1 MSTFRSMGFGL
12 ALIISLAACTSPRHT
27 ARLGDVLEHELGRTD
42 KTIAG
47 YRCTLGAHRGA
58 SVVHR
63 ENTLAALM
71 AAERDPSY
79 AFVEFDVQY
88 TRDNQIVVFHDLTVL
103 RLYGK
108 VRSIG
113 NETYKDLVEL
123 TDGEIATYAEV
134 MDVLTK
140 KLNIEIKSQGD
151 PLEDQRLADE
161 VIADLRARRRSRE
174 VMISSISS
182 DVIAYIKEAHP
193 DIKTGQIHW
202 LTSSTYLHLDV
213 LTELLYKKLLT
224 TQADY
229 LMLHVANLRNL
240 ESLLEL
246 KPDDTTIM
254 FWDFDDRMYLVHKDP
269 GDRLWGRGLVSD
281 ELRVMRQRGA
291 R

>member
-1 MSTFRSMGFGL
+1 MGFGL

-134 MDVLTK
+134 IDVLTK

-161 VIADLRARRRSRE
+161 VIADLRARKRSRE

-246 KPDDTTIM
+246 TPDDTTIM

>member
-1 MSTFRSMGFGL
+1 MGFGL

-71 AAERDPSY
+71 TADRDPSY
-79 AFVEFDVQY
+79 AFIEFDVQY

-161 VIADLRARRRSRE
+161 VIADLRARKRSRE

>member
-1 MSTFRSMGFGL
+1 MGFGL

>member
-1 MSTFRSMGFGL
+1 MGFGL

-134 MDVLTK
+134 IDVLTK

-161 VIADLRARRRSRE
+161 VIADLRARKRSRE

>member
-1 MSTFRSMGFGL
+1 MGFGL
-12 ALIISLAACTSPRHT
+12 VLICSLAGCAAPRHT
-27 ARLGDVLEHELGRTD
+27 SRLDEVLHYELGQTD
-42 KTIAG
+42 KAIAG
-47 YRCTLGAHRGA
+47 YRCTMGAHRGA
-58 SVVHR
+58 SMEHQ

-71 AAERDPSY
+71 AADRESTY
-79 AFVEFDVQY
+79 AFIEFDVQY
-88 TRDNQIVVFHDLTVL
+88 TRDNEIVVFHDLTVL

-113 NETYKDLVEL
+113 NETYDDLVTL

-161 VIADLRARRRSRE
+161 VIADLRARKRSRE
-174 VMISSISS
+174 VMISSISRE
-182 DVIAYIKEAHP
+182 VIAYIKQAHP

-213 LTELLYKKLLT
+213 LTELLYKKLLV

-240 ESLLEL
+240 ENLLKL
-246 KPDDTTIM
+246 KPEGTTIM

-281 ELRVMRQRGA
+281 ELRAMRQR
-291 R
+291 

>member
-1 MSTFRSMGFGL
+1 MGFGL

-161 VIADLRARRRSRE
+161 VIADLRARKRSRE

>member
-1 MSTFRSMGFGL
+1 MGFGL

-71 AAERDPSY
+71 TADRDPSY
-79 AFVEFDVQY
+79 AFIEFDVQY

-134 MDVLTK
+134 IDVLTK